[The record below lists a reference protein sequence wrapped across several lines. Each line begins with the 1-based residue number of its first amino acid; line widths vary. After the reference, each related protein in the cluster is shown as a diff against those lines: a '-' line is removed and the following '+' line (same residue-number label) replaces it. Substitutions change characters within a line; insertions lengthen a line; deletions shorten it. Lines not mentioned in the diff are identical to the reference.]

1 MAYFLMKLIPP
12 RPTFP
17 GDASDEELA
26 AMDRHQKHVRRL
38 IHRRLVWAAGPVS
51 DASGTWGVAIAE
63 AGNAAEARAHFDAD
77 PVIKANLGFRW
88 ETYPMAS
95 LMVPDV

>member
-1 MAYFLMKLIPP
+1 MAYFLMKLVPP

-17 GDASDEELA
+17 GDATEEEIA
-26 AMDRHQKHVRRL
+26 AMDRHANHVRRL
-38 IHRRLVWAAGPVS
+38 IHQGVVWAAGPVS
-51 DASGTWGVAIAE
+51 DASGTWGLAIVE
-63 AGNAAEARAHFDAD
+63 GPSAAAARTHFEAD

-95 LMVPDV
+95 LMVPGR